1 VNRDVTVITGDLAK
15 CVAEAAKIQRE
26 LEDLHSL
33 AYDRHVS
40 GGEVASGTR
49 LTYYLDEVGS
59 SKAKALWKR
68 LERNVH
74 DAMVR
79 LTSTSTAIHN
89 LLCEGPGVDED
100 LRGSMIS
107 EAEFDEAL
115 SRQRAARR
123 RGEFVPRRNPGVE
136 QPAYPSSKPP
146 QGECACSHCG
156 QLGAR
161 AKSLCSAC
169 YGYER
174 KYKRLPSSEV
184 LEARSKR

>member
-1 VNRDVTVITGDLAK
+1 VNRDIATITADLAK

-59 SKAKALWKR
+59 SKAKGVWKR
-68 LERNVH
+68 VERNVA
-74 DAMVR
+74 DATVR
-79 LTSTSTAIHN
+79 LTASSVAIRN
-89 LLCEGPGVDED
+89 LLYEGEGADEE
-100 LRGSMIS
+100 LRGTLIS
-107 EAEFDEAL
+107 KAEFDEAL
-115 SRQRAARR
+115 ARRSAARR
-123 RGEFVPRRNPGVE
+123 RGEFVPRRNVGVE
-136 QPAYPSSKPP
+136 QPAYPSPKVP
-146 QGECACSHCG
+146 QGESVCVHCG

-174 KYKRLPSSEV
+174 KYGRLPSEQV
-184 LEARSKR
+184 LEARAKR